1 MFLRMGFGVYMF
13 FASLMLLSAVFVY
26 FLVPETKTIPLE
38 MMDKLFEVKPVWKA
52 NKIVMEEAR
61 EYDEEFRQ
69 NVGEVTMSEWK
80 RDMEKHEP
88 V

>member
-1 MFLRMGFGVYMF
+1 MFLGMGFGVYMF

-38 MMDKLFEVKPVWKA
+38 MMDKLFEIKPVWKA
-52 NKIVMEEAR
+52 NQIVMEEAR
-61 EYDEEFRQ
+61 EHDEEFRQ
-69 NVGEVTMSEWK
+69 NAGEVSMSQLK
-80 RDMEKHEP
+80 GDVDKHES